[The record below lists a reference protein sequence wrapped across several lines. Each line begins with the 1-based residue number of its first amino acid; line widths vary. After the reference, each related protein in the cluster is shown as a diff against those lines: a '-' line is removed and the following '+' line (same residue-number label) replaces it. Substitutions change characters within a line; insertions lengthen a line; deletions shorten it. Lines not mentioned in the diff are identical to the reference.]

1 MKIYLGLDAQGERI
15 KMKWTGSFSEL
26 AECTPDTLW
35 YSVLDETDEDTDN
48 IAAKA
53 ATLGITVEV
62 YNALQALGASD

>member
-26 AECTPDTLW
+26 AEGTPDILW
-35 YSVLDETDEDTDN
+35 YSVLNETDEDIEN

-53 ATLGITVEV
+53 AALGITVEV
-62 YNALQALGASD
+62 YNALQALGASE

>member
-26 AECTPDTLW
+26 AENTPEILW
-35 YSVLDETDEDTDN
+35 YSVLDETDDDIED

-53 ATLGITVEV
+53 AALGITVEV
-62 YNALQALGASD
+62 YNALKALGESE